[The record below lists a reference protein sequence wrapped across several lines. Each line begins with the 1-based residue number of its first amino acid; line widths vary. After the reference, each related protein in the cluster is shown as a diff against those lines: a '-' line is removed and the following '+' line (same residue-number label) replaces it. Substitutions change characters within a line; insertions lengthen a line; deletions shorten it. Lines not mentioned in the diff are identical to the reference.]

1 MVINVV
7 LFYVLFYSLVIIGL
21 FETTFCLLLKAFFCQ
36 EGLSRIPS
44 VFMGVLTFVL
54 GGGLMWHLKVH
65 YSEIWPYILAGVIFT
80 TLIIGILLFK
90 LFKKA

>member
-1 MVINVV
+1 MVNVV
-7 LFYVLFYSLVIIGL
+7 LFYVLFYSLMAIGL
-21 FETTFCLLLKAFFCQ
+21 FEATFLLLLKAFFCQ

-44 VFMGVLTFVL
+44 VFMGVLASVF
-54 GGGLMWHLKVH
+54 GGALMWHLKVH